1 MKYISYLQ
9 GGGNVESEENGA
21 MEQLVDLVTRALN
34 NDQEAGAILSTLLKD
49 NPELEETVM
58 QIAQSISGENPE
70 QMKCGGKTSK
80 KEFGGKTKKAKCGC
94 LIKKV
99 GGRLIEV
106 DGCTGL
112 PIHKKGNKV
121 KKMQDAAEGT
131 LEHVEPTDATTP
143 MTNQQLFDFTGDV
156 STLSTDDQARRNR
169 LLAANQ
175 WNATNPTQVWTL
187 DGNNYTTEESY
198 NAAVDAKNA
207 SLIGQRAD
215 MARNVLGY
223 TPRSN
228 WSNQIVNAVN
238 QYADGT
244 DIQDRS
250 KFMNELQ
257 TSDYG
262 AGMSGRQRRKAW
274 RMYKQVN
281 GRPAYET
288 ALTQKQGPTTVARP
302 ESEKINI
309 DWNAN
314 IFKNGGCFHDNKL

>member
-1 MKYISYLQ
+1 
-9 GGGNVESEENGA
+9 
-21 MEQLVDLVTRALN
+21 
-34 NDQEAGAILSTLLKD
+34 
-49 NPELEETVM
+49 
-58 QIAQSISGENPE
+58 
-70 QMKCGGKTSK
+70 MKCGGKTSK

-112 PIHKKGNKV
+112 PIHKKGNKI
-121 KKMQDAAEGT
+121 KKMENAAEGT
-131 LEHVEPTDATTP
+131 VEHVDGTDP
-143 MTNQQLFDFTGDV
+143 RTNQQLFDFTGDV
-156 STLSTDDQARRNR
+156 STLSDQERDRRNR

-187 DGNNYTTEESY
+187 DGNNYTTEEAY

-207 SLIGQRAD
+207 SVIGQRAE
-215 MARNVLGY
+215 MARNILGY

-244 DIQDRS
+244 DIQNRS
-250 KFMNELQ
+250 KFMNELK

-274 RMYKQVN
+274 RMYKQIN

-288 ALTQKQGPTTVARP
+288 ALTEKQGPTTIARP
-302 ESEKINI
+302 ESERIDI
-309 DWNAN
+309 DWNASV
-314 IFKNGGCFHDNKL
+314 FKNGGIFSR